1 MSNAIKEKRTV
12 SASVKK
18 LTSERLRW
26 NRIQIYKTHV
36 VGGVPS
42 VFLCIKG
49 RYLKPALMDNRG
61 KNFRTFVKLYF
72 YSGKDGSIDPLG
84 NGELHLPI
92 KLKPSSKG
100 YKAFEKYAKTDYG
113 SAIIKEMISNPK
125 KYPKFKIQ
133 QARFSQAKADYL
145 VMHLPPNFPN
155 RTRFEIGAQKIF
167 DLAII
172 HHEFAHTMLIRS
184 KTAKRITIQ
193 DELWA
198 VRKAENPIRLK
209 RGGARY
215 EPRYVYYGNERTINI
230 ITGQVLPL
238 QWTVSKY
245 DPRIMVKLNHKD
257 AL

>member
-1 MSNAIKEKRTV
+1 MNNAIKEKQPV
-12 SASVKK
+12 SASASN
-18 LTSERLRW
+18 LTPEELKW

-42 VFLCIKG
+42 VFLRIKG
-49 RYLKPALMDNRG
+49 QYLKPALIDNRG

-72 YSGKDGSIDPLG
+72 YKGGSGSIDLWSDNFGHPVG
-84 NGELHLPI
+84 
-92 KLKPSSKG
+92 LKPSSLA
-100 YKAFEKYAKTDYG
+100 YKALERYSKTDYG
-113 SAIIKEMISNPK
+113 SAVIKEMIYHPD
-125 KYPKFKIQ
+125 KYKDFSVRDAPSLSAKGDYNVIHLPSKFPGRQRFKIGGQ
-133 QARFSQAKADYL
+133 
-145 VMHLPPNFPN
+145 N
-155 RTRFEIGAQKIF
+155 IF

-184 KTAKRITIQ
+184 DPVKNIKIK

-209 RGGARY
+209 RGGGKY
-215 EPRYVYYGNERTINI
+215 EPRYVYYNKKQTINI
-230 ITGQVLPL
+230 ITGKALPF

-245 DPRIMVKLNHKD
+245 DPRIMVKLGHKD